1 MVSRIRKIFDH
12 ASLEQKLMAL
22 VSSILC
28 LTLGTVLLLGFHFIN
43 RQYTETV
50 YQSMAASSRLISVS
64 LETHL
69 HDALQLTDV
78 IRTDSSLQRHLD
90 LIHKNGDYLTAGSR
104 ETIYK
109 TLQSLYQQHKQ
120 PYLVYS
126 AIINPRFLTYTYG
139 YGYDKLSEALISQIL
154 DTADAAHGSPVWI
167 PDQSGRYLFLARQ
180 IRKIDQLELS
190 DLGTL
195 VIAVDMNVL
204 LEELTQE
211 TKNFQ
216 NIFWYICK
224 NDQDFYSAPQL
235 DETVLEQVRHQTGA
249 YHTIITH
256 GHSYLVLKGSL
267 KSLKWDYFQLL
278 PYDAITR
285 SRHYVFRIYVIAIVA
300 GVALTIFL
308 IHLSIRRI
316 THHIS
321 ILCQKMASFH
331 GDSSQIIQTPYDY
344 SKRTDEIGQL
354 NHYFDSMASEIES
367 LINNDYKLKLDLKNM
382 QLKALE
388 SQINPHFLYNTLD
401 SIHWRAM
408 AGGNEEISIMVESLG
423 TLLRAS
429 LSQKHSL
436 VPLKEELEL
445 VHRYLLIQKIRYEER
460 LLCAFLINGQPVSL
474 PDLEKEI
481 PLEENL
487 GKILIPPFTIQPLV
501 ENSIKYGLEQFPEEC
516 SIIIELSADQD
527 HLLIQ
532 VKNNGSIFEEDLLE
546 HLEHSESRAHGLGIG
561 LLNINQRIR
570 LLFGPEH
577 GLSLYNE
584 NGFAIASIRIPITY
598 HEEAPIC

>member
-1 MVSRIRKIFDH
+1 MISRIRKIFDH

-90 LIHKNGDYLTAGSR
+90 LIHKNEDYLTAGSR

-109 TLQSLYQQHKQ
+109 ALQSLYQQHKQ

-154 DTADAAHGSPVWI
+154 DTAAAAHGSPVWI

-235 DETVLEQVRHQTGA
+235 DEKALEQVRHQTGA
-249 YHTIITH
+249 YHTIVTH

-285 SRHYVFRIYVIAIVA
+285 SRHYVFRVYVIAIVA
-300 GVALTIFL
+300 GVTLTIFL

-401 SIHWRAM
+401 SIH
-408 AGGNEEISIMVESLG
+408 
-423 TLLRAS
+423 
-429 LSQKHSL
+429 
-436 VPLKEELEL
+436 
-445 VHRYLLIQKIRYEER
+445 
-460 LLCAFLINGQPVSL
+460 
-474 PDLEKEI
+474 
-481 PLEENL
+481 
-487 GKILIPPFTIQPLV
+487 
-501 ENSIKYGLEQFPEEC
+501 
-516 SIIIELSADQD
+516 
-527 HLLIQ
+527 
-532 VKNNGSIFEEDLLE
+532 
-546 HLEHSESRAHGLGIG
+546 
-561 LLNINQRIR
+561 
-570 LLFGPEH
+570 
-577 GLSLYNE
+577 
-584 NGFAIASIRIPITY
+584 
-598 HEEAPIC
+598 

>member
-1 MVSRIRKIFDH
+1 MISRIRKIFDH

-90 LIHKNGDYLTAGSR
+90 LIHKNEDYLTAGSR

-109 TLQSLYQQHKQ
+109 ALQSLYQQHKQ

-154 DTADAAHGSPVWI
+154 DTAAAAHGSPVWI
-167 PDQSGRYLFLARQ
+167 PDQSGHYLFLARQ

-267 KSLKWDYFQLL
+267 KSMDFTTDIHKFIQGH
-278 PYDAITR
+278 I
-285 SRHYVFRIYVIAIVA
+285 VFD
-300 GVALTIFL
+300 LDSQF
-308 IHLSIRRI
+308 IRQCFIIDQRR
-316 THHIS
+316 S
-321 ILCQKMASFH
+321 ILS
-331 GDSSQIIQTPYDY
+331 G
-344 SKRTDEIGQL
+344 TD
-354 NHYFDSMASEIES
+354 
-367 LINNDYKLKLDLKNM
+367 
-382 QLKALE
+382 
-388 SQINPHFLYNTLD
+388 
-401 SIHWRAM
+401 
-408 AGGNEEISIMVESLG
+408 
-423 TLLRAS
+423 
-429 LSQKHSL
+429 
-436 VPLKEELEL
+436 
-445 VHRYLLIQKIRYEER
+445 
-460 LLCAFLINGQPVSL
+460 
-474 PDLEKEI
+474 
-481 PLEENL
+481 
-487 GKILIPPFTIQPLV
+487 
-501 ENSIKYGLEQFPEEC
+501 
-516 SIIIELSADQD
+516 
-527 HLLIQ
+527 
-532 VKNNGSIFEEDLLE
+532 
-546 HLEHSESRAHGLGIG
+546 
-561 LLNINQRIR
+561 RI
-570 LLFGPEH
+570 
-577 GLSLYNE
+577 
-584 NGFAIASIRIPITY
+584 
-598 HEEAPIC
+598 

>member
-1 MVSRIRKIFDH
+1 MITRIKQIFDH

-28 LTLGTVLLLGFHFIN
+28 VTLGTVSLLGFHFIN
-43 RQYTETV
+43 RQYTQTV
-50 YQSMAASSRLISVS
+50 YQSMAASSSLISGS
-64 LETHL
+64 LEAHL
-69 HDALQLTDV
+69 KDALQLTDV
-78 IRTDSSLQRHLD
+78 IRTDSTLQRHLD
-90 LIHKNGDYLTAGSR
+90 LIAKNGNYLTAGSR
-104 ETIYK
+104 EAIYK
-109 TLQSLYQQHKQ
+109 TQQSLYQQHKQ
-120 PYLVYS
+120 PFLIYS
-126 AIINPRFLTYTYG
+126 AIINPRFITYTYG
-139 YGYDKLSEALISQIL
+139 YGYDQLDQAMIATIL
-154 DTADAAHGSPVWI
+154 ETADAAHGSPVWI
-167 PDQSGRYLFLARQ
+167 PNQSGQYLFLVRQ
-180 IRKIDQLELS
+180 IRKIDNLELS

-211 TKNFQ
+211 TQNFQ
-216 NIFWYICK
+216 NIFWYICQ
-224 NDQDFYSAPQL
+224 NDQDFYSSPQL
-235 DETVLEQVRHQTGA
+235 DAQTLEQVRQQAGT
-249 YHTIITH
+249 YHTIVTQ
-256 GHSYLVLKGSL
+256 GHTYLVLKGSL
-267 KSLKWDYFQLL
+267 KSLKWNYFQLL
-278 PYDAITR
+278 PYEAVTR
-285 SRHYVFRIYVIAIVA
+285 SRHYVIQVYFIAIVA

-382 QLKALE
+382 QLKSLE

-408 AGGNEEISIMVESLG
+408 ASGNEEISIMVESLG
-423 TLLRAS
+423 TLLRSS

-460 LLCAFLINGQPVSL
+460 LLCVFHINDQLVPL
-474 PDLEKEI
+474 PDLENGI
-481 PLEENL
+481 PLDDTL

-516 SIIIELSADQD
+516 SIIIEISADQD
-527 HLLIQ
+527 HLSIQ
-532 VKNNGSIFEEDLLE
+532 VKNNGSVFEEDLLNR
-546 HLEHSESRAHGLGIG
+546 LEQSEAKAHGLGIG

-570 LLFGPEH
+570 MLFGPDY
-577 GLSLYNE
+577 GLSLYNQG
-584 NGFAIASIRIPITY
+584 GFAIAAIRIPITF
-598 HEEAPIC
+598 HREEGTC